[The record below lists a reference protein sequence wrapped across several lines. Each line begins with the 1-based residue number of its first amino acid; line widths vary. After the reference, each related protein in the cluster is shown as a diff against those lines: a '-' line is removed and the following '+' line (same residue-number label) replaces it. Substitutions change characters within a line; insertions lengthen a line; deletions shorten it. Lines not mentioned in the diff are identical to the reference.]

1 MTNLANVTSTQI
13 LLLAPDLLGESL
25 ALQLTS
31 SDQDLEVMLRSEQL
45 TRHPVLVIWSVESL
59 ESPSNVQVEL
69 QRLQEHWQP
78 APLLLLLPAQLRLNA
93 NELLNLDCPGL
104 LQNPDLETLREA
116 IKTLIGGGRV
126 VKLQEA
132 QKSQSSNIQTM
143 GFGQWLLVSGLQQIN
158 NDLQRVEAL
167 LNPPPEHDLILLI
180 FEGRRR
186 ELLAAQK
193 LLLWLWGPLQM
204 GLDAAVPLSTT
215 TTSRISTTKQNG
227 TSITLRER
235 NAVAVWAAIFE
246 RLGEAVD
253 GGLTNATGSLL
264 AIEGLNPDR
273 RRDLLL
279 ALLNQLNQVMQR
291 LRQVNSSDSPLPDS
305 WLALQP
311 ELRKQAIRTMAGSY
325 VRLPLKGE
333 LKAVADQLLVNA
345 DLKQIDEELPDPQ
358 RMLAPLLLD
367 QPVLVEGQ
375 LLPADDPRALLQLEI
390 MVSNWLV
397 RTAELI
403 SAEVLGACGEWPEL
417 RRYLLNPRLISTREL
432 ERLRNQLNSQA
443 RWQIWVQRPIQLYES
458 QRLLYRVQQGNIEPL
473 LLTEPRD
480 DELRQLGWLQQ
491 QVALLL
497 EARDALAPQVQA
509 LLKRIG
515 DLMVVVLTQ
524 VLGRAIG
531 LVGRGI
537 VQGMGRSL
545 GRS

>member
-167 LNPPPEHDLILLI
+167 LNPPPEQDLILLI

-291 LRQVNSSDSPLPDS
+291 LRQVNSSDNPLPDS

-375 LLPADDPRALLQLEI
+375 LLPADDPRALLQIEI